1 VSHWVVVIVERTF
14 DNLEFACNPSK
25 FVTMYFQSR
34 HENDIYLDLTFVF
47 VFAVTDTVGR
57 DLVSSAA
64 SLYVTEYM
72 YPLDDAT
79 EII

>member
-1 VSHWVVVIVERTF
+1 
-14 DNLEFACNPSK
+14 
-25 FVTMYFQSR
+25 MYFQSR